1 MVVSSVDRDIAL
13 TQAALDHAIYF
24 MELGANERAA
34 AYFQF
39 AAQKMQGIAKHLV
52 LDSYIPPSPVW
63 TFHES
68 GELDNAG

>member
-1 MVVSSVDRDIAL
+1 MVLSSVDRDIAL

-39 AAQKMQGIAKHLV
+39 AAQKMQGIAKNLV
-52 LDSYIPPSPVW
+52 LDDYSAPEAIW
-63 TFHES
+63 TFYDA
-68 GELDNAG
+68 GERG